1 MSTIKGINLTWL
13 SKTDL
18 TNLNSGEGGSNF
30 IDVKKY
36 LFQETEFPYVS
47 GQAMRFYI
55 KEAIRRISEGDES
68 CVPNDKGETCGDV
81 EKCILCDL
89 FGYMSTMK
97 EKGASVRV
105 SPVKVS
111 PAMGL
116 LPLDGNST
124 IDFLTRR
131 KPQTETE
138 ELRGDIVNVE
148 LGVNIYKCGVSID
161 IAKIGRREEYDD
173 EVKAVK
179 LVNLVDENERKNR
192 VAKLLNSI
200 GYISDYSKQSRLL
213 TDFTPDV
220 ICATIQDRYS
230 HRLQKLFLLKDGGLA
245 VDLNRVSEI
254 LADIKPYCQKIYAG
268 VLTGSLDN
276 ESELKQIFAENE
288 VILGTPSSVLRKL
301 ENATNSPE
309 MRW

>member
-1 MSTIKGINLTWL
+1 MSEIKGINLTWL

-36 LFQETEFPYVS
+36 LFQEIEFPYVS
-47 GQAMRFYI
+47 GQAMRFYL
-55 KEAIRRISEGDES
+55 KEAIRRISAGDES
-68 CVPNDKGETCGDV
+68 CVPNDKGETCGDI

-97 EKGASVRV
+97 QKGASVRV

-131 KPQTETE
+131 KPQAETE

-148 LGVNIYKCGVSID
+148 LGVNIYKCGISID
-161 IAKIGRREEYDD
+161 LVKVGRREEYDD
-173 EVKAVK
+173 EAKATK
-179 LVNLVDENERKNR
+179 LVNIVDENERKDR
-192 VAKLLNSI
+192 AAKLLNSI

-220 ICATIQDRYS
+220 ICAAIQDRYS
-230 HRLQKLFLLKDGGLA
+230 HRLQKLFILKDGELT

-254 LADIKPYCQKIYAG
+254 LTDIKPYCREIHAG
-268 VLTGSLDN
+268 VLTGSVEN
-276 ESELKQIFAENE
+276 EAELKRVFAENE
-288 VILGTPSSVLRKL
+288 VVLSTPSEVLRKL
-301 ENATNSPE
+301 EGAVT
-309 MRW
+309 

>member
-1 MSTIKGINLTWL
+1 MSEIKGINLTWL

-47 GQAMRFYI
+47 GQAMRFYL
-55 KEAIRRISEGDES
+55 KEAIRRISEGDEY
-68 CVPNDKGETCGDV
+68 CVPDDKGETCGEI

-97 EKGASVRV
+97 AKGAAVRV
-105 SPVKVS
+105 SPVKVA

-131 KPQTETE
+131 KPQAEAET
-138 ELRGDIVNVE
+138 LSGDIVNVE
-148 LGVNIYKCGVSID
+148 LGVNIYKCGISID
-161 IAKIGRREEYDD
+161 FAKIGRREKYDD
-173 EVKAVK
+173 EAKITK
-179 LVNLVDENERKNR
+179 LVDIVDENERKDR
-192 VAKLLNSI
+192 IAKLLASI

-230 HRLQKLFLLKDGGLA
+230 HRLQKLFILKDGELA
-245 VDLNRVSEI
+245 VNLNRVSEI
-254 LADIKPYCQKIYAG
+254 LAEIKSYSPKIYAG
-268 VLTGSLDN
+268 VLTGSIEN
-276 ESELKQIFAENE
+276 ESELKQVFTEND
-288 VILGTPSSVLRKL
+288 VVLKTPSGVLREL
-301 ENATNSPE
+301 ENAVNSPE
-309 MRW
+309 MR